1 MLSST
6 MKSHRAMHTLTPRGY
21 RGAAASSAM
30 ARQRFADIAMSVA
43 YFAIG
48 FAPITAL
55 AISLMGFLPLWISAW
70 VVVVPAAGLGVLLGI
85 RFPRY
90 GTLALKGFGIGIIA
104 VTLYDGMRAPFIALG
119 IWGDF
124 IPNIG
129 GWLLNTPHPSWLMGY
144 LYRYLGDGGGMGM
157 AFTVGYSLL
166 RPRLRCWLAAIGY
179 GLAIWGCLMLTL
191 LLAPNGQESM
201 FRLTPTSFTLSLLG
215 HVVYGATIGVVLT
228 RSLRNSPRAYRQA
241 RRVLREASGA
251 YATLSRS

>member
-6 MKSHRAMHTLTPRGY
+6 IKPHRAMHTLTLRGS
-21 RGAAASSAM
+21 RGTAVSSTM
-30 ARQRFADIAMSVA
+30 ARQQLADIVMSAA
-43 YFAIG
+43 YFAVG

-90 GTLALKGFGIGIIA
+90 GRLALKGFGIGIIA

-129 GWLLNTPHPSWLMGY
+129 GWLLNTPHPNWLMGY

-166 RPRLRCWLAAIGY
+166 RPRLHCWLAAIGY
-179 GLAIWGCLMLTL
+179 GLAIWGCLMMTL

-201 FRLTPTSFTLSLLG
+201 FRLTPISFTLSLLG

-228 RSLRNSPRAYRQA
+228 RSLRKSPRT
-241 RRVLREASGA
+241 RRETRRASLVA
-251 YATLSRS
+251 SDVYAIVSRS